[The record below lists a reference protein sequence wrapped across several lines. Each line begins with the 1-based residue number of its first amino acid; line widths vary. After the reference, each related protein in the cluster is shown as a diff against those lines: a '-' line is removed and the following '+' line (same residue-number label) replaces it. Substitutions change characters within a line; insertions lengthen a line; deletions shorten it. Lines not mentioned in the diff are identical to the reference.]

1 MSARN
6 KLANKQARR
15 AEREARKAAFH
26 RRINLPSLDFSLDT
40 VEVPPF
46 KETFYW
52 SDAQGNEVDGPEL
65 STDELIKLSESGNA
79 ALTQDGEVIAI
90 LRTREEKEN
99 EPSELL
105 VAESVLWTPGQE

>member
-1 MSARN
+1 MSAKN
-6 KLANKQARR
+6 KLAAKQARR
-15 AEREARKAAFH
+15 VEREARKAAFQK
-26 RRINLPSLDFSLDT
+26 RINLPSLNFNLDT
-40 VEVPPF
+40 VAVKPF

-52 SDAQGNEVDGPEL
+52 SDAEGNEVEGPEL

-79 ALTQDGEVIAI
+79 ALTEDGEVVAI

-99 EPSELL
+99 APSELL